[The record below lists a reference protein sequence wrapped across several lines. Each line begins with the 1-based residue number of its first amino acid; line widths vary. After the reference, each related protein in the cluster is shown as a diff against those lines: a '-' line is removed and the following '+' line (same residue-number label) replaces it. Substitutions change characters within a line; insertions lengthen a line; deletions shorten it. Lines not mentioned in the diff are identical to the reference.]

1 MGAIIGVQM
10 LMLASELD
18 LDFDMPPI
26 NPSIPDGEFPEIE
39 IPEGLECNME
49 DVFDNAGD
57 VAGQAWDGAGNLT
70 EDLDIGAAGEKFAD
84 AFEGLGDGLG
94 GMMENVPEVSGN
106 I

>member
-1 MGAIIGVQM
+1 M

-57 VAGQAWDGAGNLT
+57 VAG
-70 EDLDIGAAGEKFAD
+70 
-84 AFEGLGDGLG
+84 
-94 GMMENVPEVSGN
+94 
-106 I
+106 